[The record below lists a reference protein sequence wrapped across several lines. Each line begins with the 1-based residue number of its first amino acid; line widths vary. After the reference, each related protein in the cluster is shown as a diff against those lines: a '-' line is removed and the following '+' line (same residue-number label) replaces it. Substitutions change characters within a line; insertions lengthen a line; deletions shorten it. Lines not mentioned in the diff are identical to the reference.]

1 MNQRLTLA
9 AAFLIFIAIGM
20 LAAIIGPALPTLAD
34 RTGTDLASIGVLVTT
49 SYLGTLVAQII
60 AGPLNDRLGQRP
72 VMLVGIVLGALGAL
86 VMALSRSLW
95 LAALASSV
103 YGVGFGALDVST
115 NLLIAQRF
123 AHRSV
128 PVLNLLHVFFGVG
141 SIIGPAVAGLALDQ
155 ADTAIPAFW
164 VGIAVVLLPVPLV
177 LRLAPGPIAP
187 SQAENGALTAD
198 FRYRHPLLWLLGA
211 ILLLYVGVEA
221 GLGSWITAYV
231 ARSTPAGEET
241 GALVTSAYWAALTVG
256 RVLGAVYG
264 GRFVPYHVLRASLWG
279 MLAGGI
285 VLAFGTGSLALTVVA
300 VLVIGLFSGPPFP
313 TVIAIVTMTF
323 KSAPGKATSVIT
335 ALASV
340 GASVM
345 PWIMGVLLERV
356 SPGVMALFVT
366 AETILLVVFYV
377 LTQRFEDR
385 RAGTFAPATHSPR
398 GV

>member
-1 MNQRLTLA
+1 MNQRMTLA
-9 AAFLIFIAIGM
+9 VAFLIFIAIGM
-20 LAAIIGPALPTLAD
+20 LAAILGPALPTLAD
-34 RTGTDLASIGVLVTT
+34 RTGTGLASIGVLVTT
-49 SYLGTLVAQII
+49 SYLGTLVAQIV

-72 VMLVGIVLGALGAL
+72 VMLVGIVMGALGTL

-103 YGVGFGALDVST
+103 FGIGFGALDVST

-128 PVLNLLHVFFGVG
+128 PVLNLLHVFFGAG
-141 SIIGPAVAGLALDQ
+141 SIVGPAVAGLALDQ
-155 ADTAIPAFW
+155 AGTAIPAFW

-177 LRLAPGPIAP
+177 LRLAPGPLAP
-187 SQAENGALTAD
+187 AESENGALTAS

-221 GLGSWITAYV
+221 GLGAWITAYV
-231 ARSTPAGEET
+231 ARSTPAGEEI

-256 RVLGAVYG
+256 RVLGAAYG
-264 GRFVPYHVLRASLWG
+264 GRFTPYHVLRASLWG

-285 VLAFGTGSLALTVVA
+285 VLALGTGNLALTVIA

-340 GASVM
+340 GAAVM

-366 AETILLVVFYV
+366 SETVVLIGFYV

-385 RAGTFAPATHSPR
+385 RAGVFAPAAQSSR
-398 GV
+398 GL